1 MYATSTWLIISAIAA
16 AGTQGGS
23 QIAGGRAAGKA
34 SEQAGAAARR
44 AAEAQAE
51 LAEYNA
57 AVADVQARDAVARGA
72 IEEAQFRRD
81 LDVLVGAQRAGYAA
95 GNIDVG
101 YGSAVDVQADAA
113 FLGEL
118 DALTLRT
125 NAARE
130 AWGYQVEAVD
140 LRRRAVLAREEGVQL
155 EATGRAEASGYRR
168 AGALGA
174 VSTGV
179 GTGASLLQAR
189 YGFGQGTRTPGGRR
203 EAVIT
208 PRGGPYAGRGATA

>member
-1 MYATSTWLIISAIAA
+1 MGFLTGLVVTALGVQAASSLYGAHSAAKAA
-16 AGTQGGS
+16 EAQG
-23 QIAGGRAAGKA
+23 K
-34 SEQAGAAARR
+34 AARR
-44 AAEAQAE
+44 AALASAE

-72 IEEAQFRRD
+72 IEEQQFRRD
-81 LDVLVGAQRAGYAA
+81 LDVLIGAQRAGYAA

-118 DALTLRT
+118 DALTIRT

-140 LRRRAVLAREEGVQL
+140 LRRRAVLARREGVLL
-155 EATGRAEASGYRR
+155 EQAGRAEAHGYRVG
-168 AGALGA
+168 GALSA
-174 VSTGV
+174 A
-179 GTGASLLQAR
+179 GTIAGGTASLLQAR
-189 YGFGQGTRTPGGRR
+189 YGFNQGTRRPGGVLER
-203 EAVIT
+203 VTT
-208 PRGGPYAGRGATA
+208 PRGGPYAPRGAYA